1 MENMVTGNRKEK
13 DETESFPGSRDSQSV
28 SVADSFCRGSRTGY
42 KEPVCFQSKRTELVY
57 DGNGELDLLEGVTA
71 SDEDGT
77 DLTGEVSAV
86 ITGEG
91 SGSEKQI
98 RYTVF
103 SPSGEE
109 ATAQRTLVLK
119 DYDGPKITVPSRL
132 ELDAEDL
139 NNLIENLKRQGKIKG
154 ENGFGVDITD
164 QITWKREKISSGIY
178 QLTGEIKDLTLTL
191 VQNRIEIL
199 QGVEFSPW
207 DYLQEAQDPDFGSVA
222 DRVQI
227 SNMVNVYVP
236 GTYSVVYSVTSV
248 DGTQSAEAVLSVTVT
263 EGDRG

>member
-1 MENMVTGNRKEK
+1 M
-13 DETESFPGSRDSQSV
+13 
-28 SVADSFCRGSRTGY
+28 
-42 KEPVCFQSKRTELVY
+42 
-57 DGNGELDLLEGVTA
+57 
-71 SDEDGT
+71 
-77 DLTGEVSAV
+77 
-86 ITGEG
+86 
-91 SGSEKQI
+91 
-98 RYTVF
+98 
-103 SPSGEE
+103 
-109 ATAQRTLVLK
+109 
-119 DYDGPKITVPSRL
+119 
-132 ELDAEDL
+132 
-139 NNLIENLKRQGKIKG
+139 
-154 ENGFGVDITD
+154 
-164 QITWKREKISSGIY
+164 
-178 QLTGEIKDLTLTL
+178 TL